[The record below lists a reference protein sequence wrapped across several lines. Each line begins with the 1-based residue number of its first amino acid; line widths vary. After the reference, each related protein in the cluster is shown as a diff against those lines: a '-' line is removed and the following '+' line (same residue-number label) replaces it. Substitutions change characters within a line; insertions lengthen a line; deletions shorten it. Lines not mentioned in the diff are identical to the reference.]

1 MKSGSQMIEKSY
13 IPSQINIEAI
23 VNIKVIG
30 LFECIRKLI

>member
-1 MKSGSQMIEKSY
+1 MIEKSY

-30 LFECIRKLI
+30 LFECIRKLIYLLML